1 MPQIYR
7 RTPMPKCE
15 FNKVAKLQKTS
26 SIVDRIINI
35 PLACE
40 MVFFYSSHIILLIFP
55 PQKLMKIFIYCH
67 NLPLCEKCPNTEFF
81 LVHIFPHSDRIRRDT
96 LYLSVSVRIREKTD
110 QKKLRIWTLFTKCS

>member
-1 MPQIYR
+1 
-7 RTPMPKCE
+7 MPKCE

-40 MVFFYSSHIILLIFP
+40 IVFFYNSHIILLIFSL
-55 PQKLMKIFIYCH
+55 QKLMKIFIYCH

-81 LVHIFPHSDRIRRDT
+81 PVRIFPHSDRIRRDT
-96 LYLSVSVRIREKTD
+96 LYLSVFSPNTGKNGPEKTPYLD
-110 QKKLRIWTLFTKCS
+110 TFHEVFVTFINELQY